1 MWDPETSFKVASENG
16 FKPRVQGPKTG
27 YYNYADIDD
36 DFMSIHHYIKWYKFG
51 FTRLFDNLSIE
62 IRNGRMT
69 RGEAI
74 NLISSMGEQRPTED
88 IKKLCEFIKIDEIR
102 FNKILETF
110 RNRNIW
116 FNDNGVWKIKD
127 FLIKN
132 WIWK

>member
-1 MWDPETSFKVASENG
+1 
-16 FKPRVQGPKTG
+16 
-27 YYNYADIDD
+27 
-36 DFMSIHHYIKWYKFG
+36 MSIHHYIKWYKFG